1 MRTAE
6 DFNLYYATP
15 DPWQIS
21 RARFRDRV
29 LRRCLKRFVR
39 GKSVLEL
46 GCGEGHLTQ
55 AVFYRARSVIGI
67 DISDVAIARAKSLNL
82 PNARFENADLLQTAF
97 DGYDVIAAIECI
109 HYLSHQEQGA
119 FLEKVAREHPG
130 KMLLL
135 SGPIVD
141 YQRHFSHKRL
151 MNEFTSLG
159 FVVVKSYNLSVLWYP
174 LSSRVAA
181 NLLKLPLGDVLL
193 DWLPERMIY
202 QRLYAL
208 RAPKRPCAF

>member
-29 LRRCLKRFVR
+29 LRRCLKRFIR

-82 PNARFENADLLQTAF
+82 PNARFENADLLQTSF
-97 DGYDVIAAIECI
+97 DGFDVIAAIECI

-119 FLEKVAREHPG
+119 FLEKVAREHRG

-135 SGPIVD
+135 SGPIID

-151 MNEFTSLG
+151 MHEFTSLG
-159 FVVVKSYNLSVLWYP
+159 FAIVKSYNLSVLWYP
-174 LSSRVAA
+174 LSSKVVA
-181 NLLKLPLGDVLL
+181 NLLKLPLGYVLL
-193 DWLPERMIY
+193 DWVPERMIY

-208 RAPKRPCAF
+208 QAPKRH